1 MGRKPGQKCRP
12 PGVVQSALLC
22 QRGDVRVAG
31 REILVHLPQVGV
43 TGKKRQIVAHFAFC
57 HGRQRVGEGADA
69 GLPVPIPGGDGGQA
83 VEPQVLGRE
92 RAFQRHGPGVRA
104 AQHIP
109 VVARRGQR
117 CAEQGGGPP
126 AAEAGVHKGGRVQAE
141 DVEIQ
146 RAAIGRQL
154 GGKVLVVP
162 LCRPQ
167 DVLYLKI
174 KVEQGCVGL
183 GVRVLLQPVLQGSC
197 QGLQG
202 L

>member
-1 MGRKPGQKCRP
+1 M
-12 PGVVQSALLC
+12 
-22 QRGDVRVAG
+22 
-31 REILVHLPQVGV
+31 
-43 TGKKRQIVAHFAFC
+43 
-57 HGRQRVGEGADA
+57 
-69 GLPVPIPGGDGGQA
+69 
-83 VEPQVLGRE
+83 
-92 RAFQRHGPGVRA
+92 
-104 AQHIP
+104 
-109 VVARRGQR
+109 
-117 CAEQGGGPP
+117 
-126 AAEAGVHKGGRVQAE
+126 
-141 DVEIQ
+141 EIQ

-183 GVRVLLQPVLQGSC
+183 GVRVLLQPVLQGSG